1 MMTTVTNPPVVRSPN
16 VDRLVYCEKHLDAL
30 PCVTCAKRESVEA
43 RG

>member
-1 MMTTVTNPPVVRSPN
+1 MTTVTHPPVVRPPN

-30 PCVTCAKRESVEA
+30 PCVTCGKRESVEA